1 MATQPHNS
9 SANLYGSDGRLTVH
23 RSMFDHIEQGARLV
37 IVGITPGAQQRDLAD
52 VAYAAALRRGQSQ
65 TEAARTA
72 KFAASFG
79 GAMRNNLIATLDHA
93 GAARMLG
100 IASTAVLFDPT
111 TRGLAHFTSALR
123 YPVFLDGE
131 NYNGQVPMLRSPLL
145 RTMIDTLLVQEVSH
159 LRTAIW
165 QPLGD
170 KPAGALAYLVE
181 RGIIAADRVAPALPH
196 PSGANAERIAY
207 FIGRKAAS
215 DLSAKTRADR
225 IDALRSQLQA
235 FYGRHTG
242 GGRA

>member
-1 MATQPHNS
+1 MATQPQNHS
-9 SANLYGSDGRLTVH
+9 TNLYGSENRLSVY
-23 RSMFDHIEQGARLV
+23 RSMFDHIEHGARLV

-52 VAYAAALRRGQSQ
+52 GAYAAALRRGQPQ
-65 TEAARTA
+65 AEAARTA

-79 GAMRNNLIATLDHA
+79 GAMRKNLIATLDHA

-100 IASTAVLFDPT
+100 ISSTAALFDPSI
-111 TRGLAHFTSALR
+111 RGLAHFTSALR
-123 YPVFLDGE
+123 YPVFIDGE

-145 RTMIDTLLVQEVSH
+145 RTMIDTLLGEEASQ

-170 KPAGALAYLVE
+170 KPTAALTYLVD
-181 RGIIAADRVAPALPH
+181 RGIIDEAQIAPALPH

-207 FIGRKAAS
+207 FLGRKEAS
-215 DLSAKTRADR
+215 ELSTKTRADR

-235 FYGRHTG
+235 FYARHTS